1 MNHHRRITMARKQFE
16 ICPNCGEKKVVA
28 VTDIKVMLALH
39 DRHIIHAPYEDH
51 RVWACHSCGWVA
63 AVRWHAVNH
72 SPQVYFVVREALAP
86 DPLPVM
92 TSTVTLTP
100 EVDYGDGWE
109 E

>member
-39 DRHIIHAPYEDH
+39 DLHIIHAPYEDH

-72 SPQVYFVVREALAP
+72 SPQVYFVVREALVEP
-86 DPLPVM
+86 EPEPEPKFE
-92 TSTVTLTP
+92 TFTP
-100 EVDYGDGWE
+100 EVNYDDE
-109 E
+109 VE